1 MIRIRILSKLSF
13 ALPAKC
19 TQVEQDED
27 IILLDVLEKNN
38 LKILS
43 HVPIIL
49 IAKDAEFIAEIK
61 ADDYIIWPFS
71 EKELAIRIEV
81 CLRNNS
87 KKILDADLIN
97 LDALTG
103 LYNKNYLYSRY
114 NDCIAQPMSLLMIDL
129 DNFKNINDVYGHL
142 AGDSLLKEAAEI
154 FKHSIRNSDILA
166 RFGGD
171 EFILI
176 LQDTNL
182 DGALIVGE
190 RIRKAI
196 EKKCPVSIGVASL
209 EPNNSL
215 EELINKADKALYR
228 AKKQGKNMVMKF

>member
-1 MIRIRILSKLSF
+1 MIKVRILSKLSF
-13 ALPAKC
+13 TLPAQF

-38 LKILS
+38 LKISS
-43 HVPIIL
+43 HAPIIL
-49 IAKDAEFIAEIK
+49 IAKDAEFIAETK

-71 EKELAIRIEV
+71 QKELEIRIKV
-81 CLRNNS
+81 CLAKHS
-87 KKILDADLIN
+87 KKLLDADLIN

-103 LYNKNYLYSRY
+103 LYNKNYLYSHY
-114 NDCIAQPMSLLMIDL
+114 NDYITHPMSLLMIDL
-129 DNFKNINDVYGHL
+129 DDFKNINDSYGHL
-142 AGDSLLKEAAEI
+142 AGDSLLKEAARI
-154 FKHSIRNSDILA
+154 FKHSVRNSDILA

-182 DGALIVGE
+182 EGALVVGE

-196 EKKCPVSIGVASL
+196 EKECTISIGVAAL
-209 EPNNSL
+209 ETTDLL